1 MKASVLL
8 RTERRHAGI
17 TQRELA
23 DRTGVPQSTIARI
36 ELGQTDPRA
45 STLNALLI
53 GCGRSLTGGEWRPE
67 PGRGLSERALRYLPE
82 MTRRIAE
89 GFAPSRIIL
98 FGSQAR
104 GQAKPLSDI
113 DLLVVF
119 PSVVDR
125 RQRRVA
131 IRAALADLIVD
142 KDILV
147 ATEQEAAAPRPG
159 SIVASALS
167 EGATVYVAKA

>member
-8 RTERRHAGI
+8 RTERGRAGV
-17 TQRELA
+17 TRRELA

-36 ELGQTDPRA
+36 ERGQNDPRV
-45 STLNALLI
+45 STLNALLV
-53 GCGRSLTGGEWRPE
+53 GCGRSLSSGEWRAE
-67 PGRGLSERALRYLPE
+67 PGRGLSDRALRYLPQ
-82 MTRRIAE
+82 MIRRIAE

-104 GQAKPLSDI
+104 GQAGPLSDI

-125 RQRRVA
+125 RERRVA

-147 ATEQEAAAPRPG
+147 TTEQEAAAPRPG
-159 SIVASALS
+159 TIIASALS
-167 EGATVYVAKA
+167 DGVPIYVA